1 MTDAG
6 TAYSRFAQTSANTGA
21 MCVAYFR
28 VLFCPPRIFTV
39 RRRTSAYARFAQ
51 TSANTAPSVVAF
63 PCAFLP
69 PRIFVLIHV
78 EDSCR
83 KRPLPVIPQRVLAEK
98 HGGPSGLRCPTTVAC
113 RHGPRPRTSRSRSAP
128 RNRTTPTHRRGAR
141 CRRDGRSSTTRRTG
155 CLTISM
161 RAQEKFSGSALPP
174 MRPPPHLL
182 LPLPRPL
189 RPTPSPPP
197 LPPPR
202 APPCPL
208 HPPRPPRPRRRP
220 CLPQWRLQR
229 RQARNRRR
237 PITVLHRR
245 RRPTAPVLD
254 LARLRCIVR
263 RCMPTALF
271 PSRPRRRIIKSAS
284 SACRRLRARTSR

>member
-1 MTDAG
+1 MLAPGWEALESADGTYYFNEATGETSWDFPAAPAAG
-6 TAYSRFAQTSANTGA
+6 LAPAFRTPHPHQNCFDNTH
-21 MCVAYFR
+21 
-28 VLFCPPRIFTV
+28 PP
-39 RRRTSAYARFAQ
+39 
-51 TSANTAPSVVAF
+51 
-63 PCAFLP
+63 
-69 PRIFVLIHV
+69 
-78 EDSCR
+78 
-83 KRPLPVIPQRVLAEK
+83 PQD
-98 HGGPSGLRCPTTVAC
+98 
-113 RHGPRPRTSRSRSAP
+113 
-128 RNRTTPTHRRGAR
+128 R
-141 CRRDGRSSTTRRTG
+141 CRRDGRSSRTRRTG
-155 CLTISM
+155 CRTISM
-161 RAQEKFSGSALPP
+161 RAQEKRSGSALPP

-189 RPTPSPPP
+189 RPTRP
-197 LPPPR
+197 LR
-202 APPCPL
+202 
-208 HPPRPPRPRRRP
+208 PPRPPRPRRRP

>member
-1 MTDAG
+1 MVYT
-6 TAYSRFAQTSANTGA
+6 
-21 MCVAYFR
+21 
-28 VLFCPPRIFTV
+28 PRNI
-39 RRRTSAYARFAQ
+39 RMYQS
-51 TSANTAPSVVAF
+51 SS
-63 PCAFLP
+63 
-69 PRIFVLIHV
+69 
-78 EDSCR
+78 
-83 KRPLPVIPQRVLAEK
+83 KIPQRVLAEK
-98 HGGPSGLRCPTTVAC
+98 HGGPSGYPLRCPTTVAC

-128 RNRTTPTHRRGAR
+128 RNRTTPTHRRMNR

-155 CLTISM
+155 CRTISM

-174 MRPPPHLL
+174 MRPPPH
-182 LPLPRPL
+182 
-189 RPTPSPPP
+189 
-197 LPPPR
+197 
-202 APPCPL
+202 
-208 HPPRPPRPRRRP
+208 RP
-220 CLPQWRLQR
+220 CLPQCRLQR